1 MINWRNIA
9 ENLVLTLIS
18 VTLGV
23 LIGWQLTI
31 RTVDAALE
39 QQKSIIEEA
48 IRKETT
54 SITNEVKTE
63 IRKIKGKKSGPI
75 SIEIDPYIKSD
86 IETNENIDSV
96 INQPIE
102 DNAGFFKRL
111 FNKDARLKRQLQRKQ
126 KQKQ

>member
-9 ENLVLTLIS
+9 ENLLLTLIS
-18 VTLGV
+18 VAFGV

-31 RTVDAALE
+31 RTVDIALE

-63 IRKIKGKKSGPI
+63 IRKIKGKKSEPI
-75 SIEIDPYIKSD
+75 NIQIDPYIKSD
-86 IETNENIDSV
+86 IETNKNSETETEIV
-96 INQPIE
+96 QPE
-102 DNAGFFKRL
+102 KEAGFFKRL
-111 FNKDARLKRQLQRKQ
+111 FNKEARLKRKKKRNQNQ
-126 KQKQ
+126 K